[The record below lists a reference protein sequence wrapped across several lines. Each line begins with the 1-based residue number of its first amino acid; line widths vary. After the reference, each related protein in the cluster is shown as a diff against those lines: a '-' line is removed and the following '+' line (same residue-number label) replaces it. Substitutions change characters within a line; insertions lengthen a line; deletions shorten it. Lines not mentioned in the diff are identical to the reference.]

1 MPHIK
6 KLVLNGFKS
15 FPRQT
20 EILLDRSMN
29 CVVGPNGSGKSNL
42 TDAICF
48 VLGRLSMKSMRASKA
63 ANMIFAG
70 TKTAKPSSEASVS
83 IVFDNSDKGFATQNR
98 EVIIK
103 RIVRRNGQ
111 SIYKINNAVKTR
123 QEILELLAQAGI
135 DPHGFNIVLQGEI
148 ASFVKMQGE
157 ERRKIVEEVAGI
169 SVYEIRKQKSLRE
182 LDKTEERLKEVSAV
196 LRERTAYLKNLEQER
211 QQALRFKK
219 LEETVKR
226 CKASIFK
233 RRLDDKEK
241 EKNKVQDEISK
252 KTGSLDKIKIIIGK
266 TEEEIR
272 NLNNKVE
279 EINNKMQESSGVE
292 QEALNSEI
300 AELKAEIA
308 GLEVRKENYQNQI
321 ETLDRRKEELE
332 KNIENSEQEI
342 QEMRKTKGK
351 SRKQDLDKK
360 KQELEQLEE
369 KRKKLLS
376 QKSSQSLLQQRIED
390 KNKESGRIEQE
401 SSFILNKIQ
410 EIEKSLNY
418 KDPLKNHK
426 TSLTLLKNKLE
437 EDQKNKDKN
446 EKKILEAEKLIASSF
461 RQVQELEKV
470 KKQVGK
476 IDTCPLCKT
485 KISSGHKEHIEKE
498 ANEKIEILRAEI
510 SQAEKNKAKAWEIKE
525 TLLLKIK
532 TTEEEIE
539 KRKKDVLALESINE
553 RKQQLRTFEQN
564 NNKVKEE
571 LEKIEQEKKR
581 LEKQVS
587 QYANVEEEY
596 DSLKLEVDELARHEE
611 VDVGME
617 ITLKQ
622 RELDRMKLIVKQ
634 SVREREEL
642 EQEISEIASDLD
654 DKQSVADEK
663 EKQESRLQERFKKMI
678 EEKNKIQDK
687 VRLFESDLLK
697 KQNDSRLIENEIN
710 NFKIKIAE
718 VNAQIEG
725 TQEEYKEFENIEI
738 LKLPVLQLQEKLQKT
753 QHTLSI
759 IGSVNLR
766 ALEVYDDI
774 KNEYDSIAEKVEH
787 LGKEKEEILKII
799 AEIDHKKKKSFNK
812 TLKDMN
818 TLFSRNFSQLS
829 TKGEAFLEPANKQDV
844 FAGGL
849 DIIIKVGK
857 GKYFDVTSLSGG
869 EQTLIA
875 LSLIFAIQEY
885 RPYNF
890 YIFDEIDAALDKRN
904 SERLAVLL
912 KKHMKEGQY
921 LMITHND
928 ALISEA
934 TTLYG
939 VSMQEGVSKVLSLEI

>member
-29 CVVGPNGSGKSNL
+29 CVVGPNGSGKSNI

-48 VLGRLSMKSMRASKA
+48 VLGRLSMKSMRAAKA

-70 TKTAKPSSEASVS
+70 TKTSKPSSEASVS
-83 IVFDNSDKGFATQNR
+83 IVFDNTDKGFSVPNK
-98 EVIIK
+98 EVTIK
-103 RIVRRNGQ
+103 RAVRRNGQ

-157 ERRKIVEEVAGI
+157 ERRKVVEEVAGI
-169 SVYEIRKQKSLRE
+169 SVYEVRKQKSLKE
-182 LDKTEERLKEVSAV
+182 LDKTEDRLKEVSAV

-233 RRLDDKEK
+233 KRLDDKNK
-241 EKNKVQDEISK
+241 EKSKVQEEMGK
-252 KTGSLDKIKIIIGK
+252 KAASLDKIKIIIGK
-266 TEEEIR
+266 TQEEIR

-279 EINNKMQESSGVE
+279 EINNKMQESSGIG
-292 QEALNSEI
+292 QETLTSEI

-321 ETLDRRKEELE
+321 EGIDRRKEELE

-342 QEMRKTKGK
+342 DEMRKSKGK

-360 KQELEQLEE
+360 REQLGEIEE
-369 KRKKLLS
+369 KRKKFLS
-376 QKSSQSLLQQRIED
+376 QKSSQSLLQDRVED
-390 KNKESGRIEQE
+390 KKREAGRIENE
-401 SSFILNKIQ
+401 ASFIFEKIK
-410 EIEKSLNY
+410 ELERGLHF
-418 KDPLKNHK
+418 KDSLKNHK
-426 TSLTLLKNKLE
+426 THLSNSETILEKNKE
-437 EDQKNKDKN
+437 EQTEN
-446 EKKILEAEKLIASSF
+446 EKSILEAEKLISASL
-461 RQVQELEKV
+461 RQVQELEDV

-476 IDTCPLCKT
+476 LDVCPLCKT
-485 KISSGHKEHIEKE
+485 KITKQHTGHIEQE
-498 ANEKIEILRAEI
+498 SDQKIKVLQAEI
-510 SQAEKNKAKAWEIKE
+510 KQAEKKKTKAWELKE
-525 TLLLKIK
+525 TCLVSIK
-532 TTEEEIE
+532 NAREEIE
-539 KRKKDVLALESINE
+539 KRKADILSLENIDE
-553 RKQQLRTFEQN
+553 KKQQLRNLEESKTTILA
-564 NNKVKEE
+564 E
-571 LEKIEQEKKR
+571 LEKIEKEKSR
-581 LEKQVS
+581 LERQVS
-587 QYANVEEEY
+587 QFKNIEGEY
-596 DSLKLEVDELARHEE
+596 DTLKLEVDELARHEE

-622 RELDRMKLIVKQ
+622 RELERMKLIVKQ
-634 SVREREEL
+634 SAREKEEL
-642 EQEISEIASDLD
+642 EQGIEELASELDEKQEI
-654 DKQSVADEK
+654 ADEK
-663 EKQESRLQERFKKMI
+663 EKQEQALQQKFKKMI

-687 VRLFESDLLK
+687 VRLFETDLLK
-697 KQNDSRLIENEIN
+697 KQNDSRLIENDIN
-710 NFKIKIAE
+710 EFKIKIAE

-725 TQEEYKEFENIEI
+725 ISEEYKEFDGLPL
-738 LKLPVLQLQEKLQKT
+738 LKLPIPQLQEKLQKT

-766 ALEVYDDI
+766 ALEVYEDI
-774 KNEYDSIAEKVEH
+774 KKEYDTIAEKVEH
-787 LGKEKEEILKII
+787 LNNEKLEILKII
-799 AEIDHKKKKSFNK
+799 EEIDNKKKKSFKK
-812 TLKDMN
+812 TLLEIN
-818 TLFSRNFSQLS
+818 NLFSRNFSQLS
-829 TKGEAFLEPANKQDV
+829 SKGQASLEPENKQDL

-885 RPYNF
+885 RPYSF

-912 KKHMKEGQY
+912 KKHMKAGQY

-934 TTLYG
+934 TTIYG
-939 VSMQEGVSKVLSLEI
+939 VSMQEGISKVLSLEI